1 MDKLSSLPT
10 AEEIRASR
18 RNSSSMTSV
27 LTSQHSATNL
37 SPHRVTLSTDEHHLG
52 SSPPVTHANKAAAM
66 RRSSS
71 IADEDILKM
80 KQLYSKLSIVLSE
93 RARLNPGLRD
103 PRRISFRGEDS
114 SEISNILKA
123 ESQFVPNIS
132 MNGEFTMVDAVNE
145 EVDCALMDAIDNY
158 GHNTFLPEDEE
169 ILLLFLREVSNKLH
183 GTNGKTF
190 SRRRGTKMTSLIQL
204 DAALLEAYS
213 SMKSYFSSVH
223 ALNVQ
228 KSSSGKILKHPP
240 SPSTES
246 TSIQKWS
253 FDPFLH
259 SDAELIDF
267 AYQMIRDFDLIDK
280 FHINT
285 DKLRNLLS
293 IVRKNYRP
301 NAFHNF
307 YHAFGVMHLSYQI
320 LQRGA
325 AEYLTP
331 LDILA
336 TLIGAFMHDLDHP
349 GNNK

>member
-10 AEEIRASR
+10 AEEIRATR
-18 RNSSSMTSV
+18 RNSSTVTGV
-27 LTSQHSATNL
+27 LTAQSSAGNL
-37 SPHRVTLSTDEHHLG
+37 SPHRVSHSSDEHHIG
-52 SSPPVTHANKAAAM
+52 SSSPVTHSKGAAL

-71 IADEDILKM
+71 IADEDVLKV

-93 RARLNPGLRD
+93 RAKLNPGLRD
-103 PRRISFRGEDS
+103 PRRTSFHGEDS

-132 MNGEFTMVDAVNE
+132 MNGEFTLVDAVNE

-169 ILLLFLREVSNKLH
+169 ILLLYLREVSNKLH

-204 DAALLEAYS
+204 DAALLEAYT

-223 ALNVQ
+223 ALNLH
-228 KSSSGKILKHPP
+228 KTSSGKILKHPP
-240 SPSTES
+240 SPNTES
-246 TSIQKWS
+246 SSIQKWS
-253 FDPFLH
+253 FDPFVH
-259 SDAELIDF
+259 SDAELIDHAF
-267 AYQMIRDFDLIDK
+267 QMIRDFDLIEK
-280 FHINT
+280 FQINP

-307 YHAFGVMHLSYQI
+307 YHGFGVMHLSYQI

-325 AEYLTP
+325 AEFLTP

-336 TLIGAFMHDLDHP
+336 TLVGALMHDLDHP